1 MISTMLVTVEL
12 RLMAIEFVF
21 LSGLTGTIHRLDVN
35 KVQGFA
41 AAVKKN
47 LALFIT
53 FFWEGKRVFDLT
65 GLPTTCYDEL
75 LSHNVLSGRLTPATF
90 TLNNTRYSDYATGQA
105 LINSLTDINSVNT
118 SISGQHTN
126 SEFSTLIQ

>member
-1 MISTMLVTVEL
+1 MRVDPAGMVILLRSTVMISTMLVTVEL

-21 LSGLTGTIHRLDVN
+21 LSGLTGTNHRLDGY
-35 KVQGFA
+35 KVQVNA

-65 GLPTTCYDEL
+65 GEPTTW
-75 LSHNVLSGRLTPATF
+75 
-90 TLNNTRYSDYATGQA
+90 
-105 LINSLTDINSVNT
+105 
-118 SISGQHTN
+118 
-126 SEFSTLIQ
+126 